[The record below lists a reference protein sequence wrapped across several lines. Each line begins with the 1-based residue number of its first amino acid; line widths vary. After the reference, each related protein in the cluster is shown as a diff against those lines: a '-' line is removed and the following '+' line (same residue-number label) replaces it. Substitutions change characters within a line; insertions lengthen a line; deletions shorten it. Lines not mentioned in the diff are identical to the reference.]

1 MQSKAVTIFEVPMLN
16 NVDSLACLHVVYRTC
31 IGRQKKKKEEG
42 TGKKREREERKKKKH
57 RLVMQNSQMRG
68 RVPIIQLFSYRT
80 NRCYSWYVAQCLN
93 S

>member
-31 IGRQKKKKEEG
+31 IGRQKKKEG
-42 TGKKREREERKKKKH
+42 RGAGKKREREERKKKKH

>member
-42 TGKKREREERKKKKH
+42 QAKKERGKKEKK
-57 RLVMQNSQMRG
+57 RN
-68 RVPIIQLFSYRT
+68 T
-80 NRCYSWYVAQCLN
+80 D
-93 S
+93 